1 MGKRYELKNNV
12 GASRYEFDLG
22 DDIAVVDYERI
33 GTDIVVLT
41 HTGVPKRYSGQGI
54 AAELTEA
61 AKYYFSRTGR
71 RIVYEYALIK
81 DNMTVF
87 DVERLARITSG
98 YSAHVN
104 LIMVNPVK
112 ERPVIGCTRAEAE
125 RFRSR
130 LERAGVSVT
139 IRRSMGADI
148 EGACG
153 QLRRRYKEK
162 AD

>member
-61 AKYYFSRTGR
+61 VLEDLKRQGLKVIPQCSYSEIYIARHPQWKELLASR
-71 RIVYEYALIK
+71 
-81 DNMTVF
+81 
-87 DVERLARITSG
+87 
-98 YSAHVN
+98 
-104 LIMVNPVK
+104 
-112 ERPVIGCTRAEAE
+112 
-125 RFRSR
+125 
-130 LERAGVSVT
+130 
-139 IRRSMGADI
+139 
-148 EGACG
+148 
-153 QLRRRYKEK
+153 
-162 AD
+162 